1 MNPVNFDAR
10 RICGPGF
17 FSKTNPKHDAAYRT
31 APEIEKMTA
40 PVTCIYGSDEVDSG
54 CRLLKGQRI
63 TEEVVGKGHHFGGDY
78 ERLVVSILQSIHDPD
93 FSR

>member
-1 MNPVNFDAR
+1 MGLSDTASFEFHITEWIRNTK
-10 RICGPGF
+10 
-17 FSKTNPKHDAAYRT
+17 SEYRT

-54 CRLLKGQRI
+54 CRLLKGQRV
-63 TEEVVGKGHHFGGDY
+63 TEEAVGKGHHFSGDY